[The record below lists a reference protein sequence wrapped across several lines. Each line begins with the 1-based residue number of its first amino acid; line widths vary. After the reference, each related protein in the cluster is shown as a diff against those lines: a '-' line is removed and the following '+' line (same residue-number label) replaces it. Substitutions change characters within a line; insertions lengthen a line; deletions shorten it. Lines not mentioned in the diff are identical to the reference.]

1 MESIYEQRAKVFK
14 AFCDER
20 RQKILEL
27 LQQGEQC
34 ACKLIEGTGMAQS
47 TLSYHMKI
55 LCESGIVEGREVGKW
70 THYRISPQGVAHA
83 ESLLHQITTVT
94 RPTPVCPDCQPEIS
108 QPKENP
114 VMEGNTKLYVLTGFL
129 GSGKT
134 TLLLKILENLRGHRV
149 GIIQNEF
156 GKLSIDG
163 DILRNDDIQM
173 VEITRG
179 SIFCSCLKLSFVAA
193 LAEMAQQNFEY
204 LFVESSG
211 LGDPSNVEEILQ
223 AAELA
228 SGKKFD
234 FGGVLCMVDAYNF
247 LQQVEDEETVNRQL
261 KHCHLAAITKSDLVD
276 EAQLAAITDK
286 IRSINPVCRL
296 EESHMGDLDLGFL
309 QDDLLL
315 YQWAEGEA
323 SINLKENKPKTL
335 FMNFEGAVE
344 REKLLAFF
352 RKVIPGIYRSKG
364 FFQLAGEGWIAN
376 CLGLENCRQNKV
388 GYFNELYYDDETF
401 KTISTPCSYQ
411 QKILLTQEKQ
421 NNLLLIGIDYSL
433 YEGELFTNPRRK
445 EVLAKVK
452 KILVD
457 YEKNQLN
464 KGMYLHG
471 SYGCG
476 KTFILAFLAKTL
488 ADSGANTIFAYY
500 PDLVRKIKSLI
511 GKSEFEEIVEK
522 LKNIEVLVL
531 DDFGGETPNSFI
543 RDEVLLPI
551 LQERMTYK
559 RPTFMSSNLNAEH
572 LLEHLAEGK
581 SGVDMMRASR
591 VWERIKVLMDFVEL
605 NDNNYR

>member
-1 MESIYEQRAKVFK
+1 MKKIGNEINTSKV
-14 AFCDER
+14 
-20 RQKILEL
+20 
-27 LQQGEQC
+27 
-34 ACKLIEGTGMAQS
+34 
-47 TLSYHMKI
+47 
-55 LCESGIVEGREVGKW
+55 
-70 THYRISPQGVAHA
+70 
-83 ESLLHQITTVT
+83 
-94 RPTPVCPDCQPEIS
+94 
-108 QPKENP
+108 
-114 VMEGNTKLYVLTGFL
+114 
-129 GSGKT
+129 
-134 TLLLKILENLRGHRV
+134 
-149 GIIQNEF
+149 
-156 GKLSIDG
+156 
-163 DILRNDDIQM
+163 
-173 VEITRG
+173 
-179 SIFCSCLKLSFVAA
+179 
-193 LAEMAQQNFEY
+193 
-204 LFVESSG
+204 
-211 LGDPSNVEEILQ
+211 
-223 AAELA
+223 
-228 SGKKFD
+228 
-234 FGGVLCMVDAYNF
+234 
-247 LQQVEDEETVNRQL
+247 
-261 KHCHLAAITKSDLVD
+261 SDLV
-276 EAQLAAITDK
+276 
-286 IRSINPVCRL
+286 N
-296 EESHMGDLDLGFL
+296 
-309 QDDLLL
+309 
-315 YQWAEGEA
+315 
-323 SINLKENKPKTL
+323 
-335 FMNFEGAVE
+335 E
-344 REKLLAFF
+344 REFNDLFKEVLNDEKVVELIEENSLKIEELL
-352 RKVIPGIYRSKG
+352 KNDSLLVSYLINK
-364 FFQLAGEGWIAN
+364 EKCAN

-388 GYFNELYYDDETF
+388 GYFNEVYYDDETF